1 VEETVHSDNE
11 QEIALR
17 LWWAILRAKMAVG
30 AEARQ
35 LLARWDLTG
44 AQWAVLR
51 VLAEASPQGL
61 MLSEISESLLVSGG
75 NVTGIVDRLEEAG
88 YVQRSAHPEDRRA
101 ILAALTERG
110 RAAHKEIAPIHGE
123 RISEMF
129 SVISAEEQRRTIATL
144 TRIAG
149 HVRDLSAENGAGTS
163 DDKRG
168 R

>member
-101 ILAALTERG
+101 ILAALPERG